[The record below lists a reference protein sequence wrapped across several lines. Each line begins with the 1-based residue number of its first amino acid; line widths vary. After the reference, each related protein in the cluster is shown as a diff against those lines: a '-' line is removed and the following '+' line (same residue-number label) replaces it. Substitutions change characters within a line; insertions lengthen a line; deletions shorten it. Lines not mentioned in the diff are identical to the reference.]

1 VWAARWARG
10 EERSEMNRGF
20 LIIAIPAFLV
30 SIFWLT
36 LGWGWHTAVI
46 GGCLE
51 IAIGVGGVVYAA
63 RRSSAAHGPGPGGP
77 DAGR

>member
-1 VWAARWARG
+1 
-10 EERSEMNRGF
+10 MNRAF

-36 LGWGWHTAVI
+36 LGWGWRTAVI

-51 IAIGVGGVVYAA
+51 IAVGVAVVLYVTRHA
-63 RRSSAAHGPGPGGP
+63 SAPQNPGAGGP
-77 DAGR
+77 EPGR

>member
-1 VWAARWARG
+1 
-10 EERSEMNRGF
+10 MNRAF

-51 IAIGVGGVVYAA
+51 IAVGVVVVIYTA
-63 RRSSAAHGPGPGGP
+63 RRPGSPQSPGAGGP
-77 DAGR
+77 AKSENGR